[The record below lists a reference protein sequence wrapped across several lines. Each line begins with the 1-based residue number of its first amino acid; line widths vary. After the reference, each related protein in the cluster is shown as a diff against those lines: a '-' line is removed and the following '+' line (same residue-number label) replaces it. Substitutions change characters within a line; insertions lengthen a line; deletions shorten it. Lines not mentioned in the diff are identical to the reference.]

1 MATLTAREE
10 VALRL
15 LPAMIGTRVGAIQN
29 DNDRMELCDEA
40 LRLADVF
47 LVASGR
53 DGRAPEPLKTDVKQ
67 EMRRR
72 G

>member
-15 LPAMIGTRVGAIQN
+15 LPAMIGSRVGAIQN
-29 DNDRMELCDEA
+29 DDERMALCEDA

-47 LVASGR
+47 LVATGR
-53 DGRAPEPLKTDVKQ
+53 DARAPEPMKTDVGM